1 MNARD
6 LELTLAAARAVGPCP
21 PGEEAAWTE
30 QVRAKAV
37 TLYTLADTVG
47 QDLGRLDAA
56 KQFTATL
63 LSVRVE
69 ATSTRGVLVLRNTSG
84 ELEHLRTDRG
94 DSDAGRA
101 MIDRAR
107 NLVGHRLRVYRLNE
121 QMAGNNARQVRTVVH
136 LTDHG
141 PDTDPIHEN
150 AAKENVLAAAEGDK
164 DAARRAWQDAELPDT
179 GSVSVRQL
187 ATALSHLPAADGAQP

>member
-1 MNARD
+1 MNPRD

-30 QVRAKAV
+30 AVRTTAV

-63 LSVRVE
+63 LGVRVE
-69 ATSTRGVLVLRNTSG
+69 ATSTRGILVVRNTSG

-94 DSDAGRA
+94 DSDAGRV

-107 NLVGHRLRVYRLNE
+107 ALVGHRVRVYRLNE
-121 QMAGNNARQVRTVVH
+121 QMAGNATRQVRTVVH
-136 LTDHG
+136 LTDYG
-141 PDTDPIHEN
+141 PDTDPIHETV
-150 AAKENVLAAAEGDK
+150 AKENLVAAAEGDK
-164 DAARRAWQDAELPDT
+164 EAARNAWQEAGLPDK
-179 GSVSVRQL
+179 GSVSPRQL
-187 ATALSHLPAADGAQP
+187 ADALARLPDAAP